1 MHRRR
6 TAEQALEFLQDIAA
20 DESDGEFSDSDNEKI
35 NNAFASASR
44 QRYLIQKNRQMMK
57 KRIFKIAQ

>member
-35 NNAFASASR
+35 NNAFALR
-44 QRYLIQKNRQMMK
+44 QRI
-57 KRIFKIAQ
+57 

>member
-35 NNAFASASR
+35 NNAFASASN

>member
-20 DESDGEFSDSDNEKI
+20 DESDGEFSNSDNEEI
-35 NNAFASASR
+35 NNALASAS
-44 QRYLIQKNRQMMK
+44 KT
-57 KRIFKIAQ
+57 

>member
-6 TAEQALEFLQDIAA
+6 TAEQALEFLQNIAA
-20 DESDGEFSDSDNEKI
+20 DESDGEFLDSDNEEI
-35 NNAFASASR
+35 NNAFASASKTG
-44 QRYLIQKNRQMMK
+44 YLIQKNRQMMK